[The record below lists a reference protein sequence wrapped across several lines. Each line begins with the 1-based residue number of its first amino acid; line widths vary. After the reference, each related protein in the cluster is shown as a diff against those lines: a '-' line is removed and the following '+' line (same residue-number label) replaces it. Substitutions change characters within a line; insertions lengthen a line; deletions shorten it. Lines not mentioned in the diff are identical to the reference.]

1 MRQGKEECGRDE
13 GKSEQD
19 PPGPGQNELREAQS
33 LMQKVRGTEQSVIIM
48 NNILIKY
55 VLKH

>member
-19 PPGPGQNELREAQS
+19 PPGPGQNELREARS